1 MLFFILQ
8 QAGCDE
14 MSDGLQFKIASEK
27 SEFDQIH
34 ALNYETFAEEIPQ
47 HEKNAERSLVDKF
60 HKDNTYIIC
69 LDAGELVGMLAVRD
83 RRPFSL
89 DRKIPDLDSHLPPF
103 RSACEIRLLAV
114 KKDRR
119 NRKAILGL
127 FTSLASWCEEGG
139 YDIAL
144 ISANVEREKLYT
156 NLGFAPFGPRV
167 GSEGAIYQPMYLT
180 PEPYY
185 RMKAG
190 TRLLSRMAGAADPG
204 GKVPLNFL
212 PGPVDVAPAVRK
224 AMVDKTLSHRSGD
237 FVAAFEDVRR
247 KLSALV
253 NASRASILMGS
264 GTLANDAVAA
274 RLSLTEGRGLILSN
288 GEFGER
294 LVDHARRF
302 GLGFEI
308 LRKGWGETFSRSDV
322 ENALDA
328 ASNASWLW
336 AVHSETS
343 TGVLNDAET
352 LKNICATRGVKL
364 CLDCISSLGTV
375 SLDLAGVYMTTGT
388 SGKGI
393 RSYAGLSFVF
403 HGEAAPPPS
412 GMLPRYLDLSLYE
425 ESEGPPFTVS
435 SNLLYALREALVGEA
450 AWNARYDS
458 IKELSAFVRLRLR
471 EAGLHVVAPEGHE
484 SPALVTIALPGEVLS
499 PELGPEL
506 EKSGYFLNWR
516 SPYLVRRNWMQVA
529 LMGEYDASTVSRF
542 LDVFTEAARPRR
554 RA

>member
-1 MLFFILQ
+1 
-8 QAGCDE
+8 

-27 SEFDQIH
+27 NEFDQIH

-47 HEKNAERSLVDKF
+47 HDKNDERALVDKF
-60 HKDNTYIIC
+60 HEENTYIIC

-103 RSACEIRLLAV
+103 RSACEIRLLSV

-119 NRKAILGL
+119 NRKVVLGL
-127 FTSLASWCEEGG
+127 FTSLAAWCEEGG

-167 GSEGAIYQPMYLT
+167 GTEGALYQPMYLT

-190 TRLLSRMAGAADPG
+190 TRLLSRMAGAGGDG
-204 GKVPLNFL
+204 GKTPLNFL

-224 AMVDKTLSHRSGD
+224 AMADKMLSHRSGD
-237 FVAAFEDVRR
+237 FVAAFEDARR
-247 KLSALV
+247 RLSALV
-253 NASRASILMGS
+253 NARRTSILMGS

-274 RLSLTEGRGLILSN
+274 QLSFTEGRGLVLSN

-302 GLGFEI
+302 GLDFEI
-308 LRKGWGETFSRSDV
+308 LLKGWGETFSRSEIED
-322 ENALDA
+322 ALDA
-328 ASNASWLW
+328 STTRWLW

-343 TGVLNDAET
+343 TGVLNDAGT
-352 LKNICATRGVKL
+352 LKSACAARGVKL
-364 CLDCISSLGTV
+364 CLDCISSLGTMPI
-375 SLDLAGVYMTTGT
+375 DLAGVYMATGT
-388 SGKGI
+388 SGKGL

-403 HGEAAPPPS
+403 HGEAAAPPS
-412 GMLPRYLDLSLYE
+412 GKLPRYLDLSLYE
-425 ESEGPPFTVS
+425 EAEGPPFTVS
-435 SNLLYALREALVGEA
+435 SNMLYALREALA
-450 AWNARYDS
+450 DDAMWNARYAS
-458 IKELSAFVRLRLR
+458 IKELSAFVRQRLR
-471 EAGLHVVAPEGHE
+471 RAGLQVVAPEGHE
-484 SPALVTIALPGEVLS
+484 SPALVTIALPGEVPS
-499 PELGPEL
+499 GELGPEL

-516 SPYLVRRNWMQVA
+516 SPYLVRRNWMQIA
-529 LMGEYDASTVSRF
+529 LMGEYDASAVSRF

>member
-1 MLFFILQ
+1 
-8 QAGCDE
+8 

-27 SEFDQIH
+27 GEFDQIH

-47 HEKNAERSLVDKF
+47 HDKNDERSLVDKF
-60 HKDNTYIIC
+60 HEENTYIIC

-103 RSACEIRLLAV
+103 RSACEIRLLSV

-119 NRKAILGL
+119 NRKVVLGL
-127 FTSLASWCEEGG
+127 FTSLAAWCEEGG

-167 GSEGAIYQPMYLT
+167 GTDGALYQPMYLT

-190 TRLLSRMAGAADPG
+190 ARLLSRMTGAANPG
-204 GKVPLNFL
+204 GKTPLNFL

-224 AMVDKTLSHRSGD
+224 AMADKTLSHRSRD
-237 FVAAFEDVRR
+237 FVSAFEDVRR

-253 NASRASILMGS
+253 NASRTSILMGS

-274 RLSLTEGRGLILSN
+274 RLSLEKGRGLVLSN

-294 LVDHARRF
+294 LVDHARRL

-308 LRKGWGETFSRSDV
+308 LRKGWGETFSRSEI

-328 ASNASWLW
+328 ASDTRWLW

-343 TGVLNDAET
+343 TGVLNDVET
-352 LKNICATRGVKL
+352 LKNICTARGVKL

-375 SLDLAGVYMTTGT
+375 PLDLAGVYMATGT

-403 HGEAAPPPS
+403 HGEAAAPPFS
-412 GMLPRYLDLSLYE
+412 GKLPRYLDLSLYE

-435 SNLLYALREALVGEA
+435 SNMLYALREALAGEA
-450 AWNARYDS
+450 AWNARYKS
-458 IKELSAFVRLRLR
+458 IKELSALVRLRLR
-471 EAGLHVVAPEGHE
+471 QAGLHVVAPEGHE

-499 PELGPEL
+499 AELGPEL

-516 SPYLVRRNWMQVA
+516 SPYLVRKNWMQIA
-529 LMGEYDASTVSRF
+529 LMGEYNSESVGRF
-542 LDVFTEAARPRR
+542 LDFFAEAARPRR

>member
-1 MLFFILQ
+1 
-8 QAGCDE
+8 

-27 SEFDQIH
+27 AEFDQIH

-47 HEKNAERSLVDKF
+47 HHKNAGRSLVDKF
-60 HKDNTYIIC
+60 HEENTYIIC
-69 LDAGELVGMLAVRD
+69 LDSGELVGMLAVRD

-89 DRKIPDLDSHLPPF
+89 DRKILDLDSHLPPF

-119 NRKAILGL
+119 NRKIILGL
-127 FTSLASWCEEGG
+127 FTSLAAWCEEGG

-167 GSEGAIYQPMYLT
+167 GTEGALYQPMYLT

-190 TRLLSRMAGAADPG
+190 TRLLSRMAGAGGEG
-204 GKVPLNFL
+204 GKKPLNFL
-212 PGPVDVAPAVRK
+212 PGPVDVLPAVRK
-224 AMVDKTLSHRSGD
+224 AMVGKTLSHRSGD
-237 FVAAFEDVRR
+237 FVAAFEDARR

-253 NASRASILMGS
+253 NASRTSILMGS

-274 RLSLTEGRGLILSN
+274 QLSLTEGRGLLLSN

-308 LRKGWGETFSRSDV
+308 LRKGWGETFSRSEIED
-322 ENALDA
+322 ALDA
-328 ASNASWLW
+328 ASNTRWLW

-343 TGVLNDAET
+343 TGVLNDIDA
-352 LKNICATRGVKL
+352 LKGACAARGVEL
-364 CLDCISSLGTV
+364 CLDCISSLGTAP
-375 SLDLAGVYMTTGT
+375 LDLAGVHMATGT
-388 SGKGI
+388 SGKGL

-403 HGEAAPPPS
+403 HDAAPLPS
-412 GMLPRYLDLSLYE
+412 GKLPRYLDLSLYE

-435 SNLLYALREALVGEA
+435 SNMLYALRETLVGEA
-450 AWNARYDS
+450 EWSARYGS
-458 IKELSAFVRLRLR
+458 IRDLSALVRLRLR
-471 EAGLHVVAPEGHE
+471 EAGLHIVAPEGHE
-484 SPALVTIALPGEVLS
+484 APALVTIALPGEVPS

-516 SPYLVRRNWMQVA
+516 SPYLVRRNWMQIA
-529 LMGEYDASTVSRF
+529 IMGEYDASAVSRF

>member
-1 MLFFILQ
+1 
-8 QAGCDE
+8 
-14 MSDGLQFKIASEK
+14 MSYGLQFKIASEK
-27 SEFDQIH
+27 AEFDQIH

-47 HEKNAERSLVDKF
+47 HDKNAGRSLVDKF
-60 HKDNTYIIC
+60 HEENTYIIC
-69 LDAGELVGMLAVRD
+69 LDSGSLVGMLAVRD

-89 DRKIPDLDSHLPPF
+89 DRKIPDLDSHLPKF

-119 NRKAILGL
+119 NRKVILGL

-167 GSEGAIYQPMYLT
+167 GTEGALYQPMYLT

-190 TRLLSRMAGAADPG
+190 TRLLSRMAGAG
-204 GKVPLNFL
+204 GESGKKPLNFL
-212 PGPVDVAPAVRK
+212 PGPVDVLPAVTK
-224 AMVDKTLSHRSGD
+224 AMAGKTLSHRSED
-237 FVAAFEDVRR
+237 FVAAFEDARR
-247 KLSALV
+247 RLSALV
-253 NASRASILMGS
+253 NARRTSILMGS

-274 RLSLTEGRGLILSN
+274 QLSLTEVRGLVLSN

-308 LRKGWGETFSRSDV
+308 LRKGWGETFSRSEI

-328 ASNASWLW
+328 SNTRWLW

-343 TGVLNDAET
+343 TGVLNDIDA
-352 LKNICATRGVKL
+352 LKGACAARGVKL

-375 SLDLAGVYMTTGT
+375 ALDLAGVYMATGT
-388 SGKGI
+388 SGKGL

-403 HGEAAPPPS
+403 HSEAAAPPS
-412 GMLPRYLDLSLYE
+412 GTLPRYLDLSLYE

-435 SNLLYALREALVGEA
+435 SNMLYALREALAGEA
-450 AWNARYDS
+450 EWSARYGS
-458 IKELSAFVRLRLR
+458 IRDLSAFVRLRLR

-484 SPALVTIALPGEVLS
+484 APALVTIALPGEVPS
-499 PELGPEL
+499 GELGPEL

-516 SPYLVRRNWMQVA
+516 SPYLVRRNWMQIA
-529 LMGEYDASTVSRF
+529 LMGEYDASAVSRF

>member
-1 MLFFILQ
+1 
-8 QAGCDE
+8 

-27 SEFDQIH
+27 GEFDQIH

-47 HEKNAERSLVDKF
+47 HDRNDERSLVDKF
-60 HKDNTYIIC
+60 HEENTYIIC
-69 LDAGELVGMLAVRD
+69 LDSGELVGMLAVRD

-119 NRKAILGL
+119 NRKVILGL
-127 FTSLASWCEEGG
+127 FTSLAAWCEEGG

-167 GSEGAIYQPMYLT
+167 GTDGALYQPMYLT

-190 TRLLSRMAGAADPG
+190 TRLLSRMAGAGGEG
-204 GKVPLNFL
+204 GKTPLNFL

-224 AMVDKTLSHRSGD
+224 AMADKTLSHRSGD
-237 FVAAFEDVRR
+237 FVAAFEGVRR
-247 KLSALV
+247 RLSVLV
-253 NASRASILMGS
+253 NAQRTSILMGS

-274 RLSLTEGRGLILSN
+274 RLSLEEGRGLVLSN

-294 LVDHARRF
+294 LVDHAGRL

-308 LRKGWGETFSRSDV
+308 LRKGWGETFSRFEIES
-322 ENALDA
+322 ALDA
-328 ASNASWLW
+328 SPGVKWLW

-343 TGVLNDAET
+343 TGVLNNIDT
-352 LKNICATRGVKL
+352 LKSVCAARGVEL

-375 SLDLAGVYMTTGT
+375 ALDLAGVRMATGT
-388 SGKGI
+388 SGKGL

-403 HGEAAPPPS
+403 HGEAAAPS
-412 GMLPRYLDLSLYE
+412 SGNLPRYLDLSLYE
-425 ESEGPPFTVS
+425 ESQGPPFTVS
-435 SNLLYALREALVGEA
+435 SNMLYALREALVGEA
-450 AWNARYDS
+450 EWNSRYGS
-458 IKELSAFVRLRLR
+458 IRDLSALVRLRLR

-484 SPALVTIALPGEVLS
+484 SPALVTIVLPGEVPS
-499 PELGPEL
+499 GELGPEL

-516 SPYLVRRNWMQVA
+516 SPYLVRRNWMQIA
-529 LMGEYDASTVSRF
+529 LMGEYDASAVSRF